1 VDFVHPVE
9 AVVPGVRGRVLAT
22 LAATDA
28 EMTMTTVARLSDVSI
43 NRAVTVLNELVHL
56 GLVKRREAGSAALV
70 CLARE
75 NCASRVILALSGLAH
90 TVVDR
95 LREAAEEI
103 RPTPAGLILFGS
115 FARGEAS
122 AQSDIDVL
130 ALRRSGVPEDD
141 EPWLDSLGRWT
152 TTAHQITGNAVNVID
167 RAVDELPPLLRAGAP
182 LWQEIARDGRVLVGT
197 GVSALIGHGA
207 GPE

>member
-1 VDFVHPVE
+1 MDFVRPVE
-9 AVVPGVRGRVLAT
+9 AIVPGVRGRVLAT

-28 EMTMTTVARLSDVSI
+28 EMTMTTVARLSDVSV
-43 NRAVTVLNELVHL
+43 NRAVTILNELVHL

-75 NCASRVILALSGLAH
+75 NCASRVIMALGGLAN

-103 RPTPAGLILFGS
+103 RPTPEGLILFGS
-115 FARGEAS
+115 FARGEAD
-122 AQSDIDVL
+122 AESDIDVL
-130 ALRRSGVPEDD
+130 ALRRRGVSEDD
-141 EPWLDSLGRWT
+141 ESWLDSLGRWT

-167 RAVDELPPLLRAGAP
+167 RAVDELPPLLRTGAP
-182 LWQEIARDGRVLVGT
+182 LWQEIAREGRVLVGT
-197 GVSALIGHGA
+197 GVSALTRRGTGQ
-207 GPE
+207 E